1 MFSAKNKKLIKTKF
15 NEFKAEADGLTDQSS
30 KGRALRSI
38 QQFDSVFKSLQG
50 LVSLIDVSIRPHET
64 KCCVFWSLD
73 REQDT
78 GSVELIARAIRSLA

>member
-1 MFSAKNKKLIKTKF
+1 MFHTIKDSSNSNITRILHENCSVRLCEMFSAKNKKLIKTKF

-50 LVSLIDVSIRPHET
+50 LVSLIDVSI
-64 KCCVFWSLD
+64 
-73 REQDT
+73 
-78 GSVELIARAIRSLA
+78 